1 MRATLTDAEW
11 AAFDADGFVVLDDAA
26 DPALLATLN
35 DRLNEIMDGKVQ
47 CEWSETLLSSSA
59 GVV

>member
-26 DPALLATLN
+26 DPAMLATLN

-47 CEWSETLLSSSA
+47 CEWSET
-59 GVV
+59 